1 MDGWFIKQH
10 NILILLC
17 SLLLTIGCSS
27 RKSQI
32 VSQVQSMVETAE
44 LGTVEYK
51 VRKIIKTN
59 DEQWY
64 SIGNRKILFQSSA
77 YLKAGVKLDSFSAD
91 KIKIEGNDVSITL
104 PHAELLSFNMPAEET
119 RTVFE
124 DYGFFRSSF
133 SAEEQNR
140 ILQLGEQDIRDDVP
154 NLGILQDAE
163 KNVVEIFKAIF
174 SQMGFE
180 KINVKFE

>member
-1 MDGWFIKQH
+1 M
-10 NILILLC
+10 
-17 SLLLTIGCSS
+17 
-27 RKSQI
+27 
-32 VSQVQSMVETAE
+32 
-44 LGTVEYK
+44 
-51 VRKIIKTN
+51 
-59 DEQWY
+59 
-64 SIGNRKILFQSSA
+64 
-77 YLKAGVKLDSFSAD
+77 KLDSFSAD

-163 KNVVEIFKAIF
+163 KMLWKF
-174 SQMGFE
+174 SKQYLVRWGLKKSMS
-180 KINVKFE
+180 NLNSN

>member
-64 SIGNRKILFQSSA
+64 SI
-77 YLKAGVKLDSFSAD
+77 
-91 KIKIEGNDVSITL
+91 
-104 PHAELLSFNMPAEET
+104 
-119 RTVFE
+119 
-124 DYGFFRSSF
+124 
-133 SAEEQNR
+133 
-140 ILQLGEQDIRDDVP
+140 
-154 NLGILQDAE
+154 
-163 KNVVEIFKAIF
+163 
-174 SQMGFE
+174 
-180 KINVKFE
+180 